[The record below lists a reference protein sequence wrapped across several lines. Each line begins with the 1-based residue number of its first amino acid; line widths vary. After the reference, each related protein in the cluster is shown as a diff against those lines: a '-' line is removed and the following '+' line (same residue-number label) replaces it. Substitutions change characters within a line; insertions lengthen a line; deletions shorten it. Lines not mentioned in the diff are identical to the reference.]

1 MDGAIVLDKPEG
13 ITSHDAVAAAR
24 RLLSERR
31 IGHLGTLDP
40 FAGGVLVL
48 LVGRAT
54 RLARFYRER
63 EKTYEGVIRFGFS
76 TTTFDRD
83 GEPTSPE
90 RPAALAEPE
99 LRSLFREF
107 LGTRLQQPPSFSAKK
122 ISGVPA
128 YRLMRKGRAVALAA
142 VPVTISELDLVAI
155 ESPLVRFRARVSAGA
170 YIRSLAHELGERLGV
185 GAHLAELRRT
195 AVGEFTE
202 ADALSLDALEEK
214 VRRGENPVIPLRS
227 LLPELPE
234 ISLTEQQA
242 AQAAHGHD
250 LEISC
255 DRDIVRLF
263 DAEDRLVAVAVRG
276 ERKSGGFF
284 HPLVVL
290 RAPGDVTRSD

>member
-1 MDGAIVLDKPEG
+1 
-13 ITSHDAVAAAR
+13 
-24 RLLSERR
+24 
-31 IGHLGTLDP
+31 
-40 FAGGVLVL
+40 
-48 LVGRAT
+48 
-54 RLARFYRER
+54 
-63 EKTYEGVIRFGFS
+63 
-76 TTTFDRD
+76 
-83 GEPTSPE
+83 
-90 RPAALAEPE
+90 
-99 LRSLFREF
+99 
-107 LGTRLQQPPSFSAKK
+107 
-122 ISGVPA
+122 
-128 YRLMRKGRAVALAA
+128 
-142 VPVTISELDLVAI
+142 
-155 ESPLVRFRARVSAGA
+155 
-170 YIRSLAHELGERLGV
+170 
-185 GAHLAELRRT
+185 
-195 AVGEFTE
+195 VGEFTE
-202 ADALSLDALEEK
+202 AAALSLDALEEK